1 MFNLINKGRL
11 LAIAMIA
18 VGIVAC
24 EKDDVYTIPES
35 NVEVVVPREE
45 IIVVSEITLSTAN
58 PYVLEGITTPV
69 TVTAAAPANVSKVAF
84 YNGET
89 LLGEDNAAPF
99 TQEVD
104 VSGTTAFNNM
114 VITAVG
120 FSQGVEAGE
129 ADLVLSIGKRF
140 RISGGTLT
148 GVIATNPNDPAV
160 ERWNTDGPT
169 TPPFP
174 SDGRYPG
181 FLNWDGGGNLE
192 VASGVNLPVAVPETG
207 EYIAALGM
215 ASGWAGAESF
225 LNLYF
230 DDKVGNVQ
238 RSEAVPPNG
247 WISFD
252 TYFMPEPYTL
262 AEGEHMAK
270 IRFGGPYVHPYYL
283 DLYKAVEVEE

>member
-1 MFNLINKGRL
+1 MFNIIKKGRL
-11 LAIAMIA
+11 LAVAMIA
-18 VGIVAC
+18 ASIVAC
-24 EKDDVYTIPES
+24 EKEDDFTIPEN
-35 NVEVVVPREE
+35 NVEVIVPREE

-58 PYVLEGITTPV
+58 PYILEGITTPV
-69 TVTAAAPANVSKVAF
+69 TLTAAAPANVSKVEF

-99 TQEVD
+99 TYELD

-129 ADLVLSIGKRF
+129 DQLEISIGKRF
-140 RISGGTLT
+140 AISGGTLT
-148 GVIATNPNDPAV
+148 GVIETNPDDPAV

-192 VASGVNLPVAVPETG
+192 AASGVNLPVSVPETG
-207 EYIAALGM
+207 EYVAALGM
-215 ASGWAGAESF
+215 ASGWGDAESF
-225 LNLYF
+225 MRLYF
-230 DDKVGNVQ
+230 DDNVDNAQ

-262 AEGEHMAK
+262 TEGEHMAK